1 LPGGIRFGVLPIE
14 MYYYTIG
21 YNYKI
26 EILTEKEE
34 IISISTK
41 VYFGIGSNKR
51 INMYNDII
59 DSLWTL
65 HFEDLLNEIDDKH
78 LNGSEIS
85 IGDITLKQEG
95 ANLLSGKK
103 KIRFDDFKID
113 NHLDHFSINSKTDS
127 KLFTNIYYLTLW
139 NSFHLFT
146 LLDHLSNSSS
156 SD

>member
-103 KIRFDDFKID
+103 KFVLMTSRLIIIWTILASIRKPIV
-113 NHLDHFSINSKTDS
+113 S
-127 KLFTNIYYLTLW
+127 YLLT
-139 NSFHLFT
+139 FIT
-146 LLDHLSNSSS
+146 
-156 SD
+156 

>member
-1 LPGGIRFGVLPIE
+1 

-21 YNYKI
+21 SNYKI
-26 EILTEKEE
+26 EILTEKED

-41 VYFGIGSNKR
+41 VYFGLGSNKR

-95 ANLLSGKK
+95 ANLLSDK
-103 KIRFDDFKID
+103 KIVLMTSRLIIIWTI
-113 NHLDHFSINSKTDS
+113 LASIRKPLVS
-127 KLFTNIYYLTLW
+127 YLLT
-139 NSFHLFT
+139 FIT
-146 LLDHLSNSSS
+146 
-156 SD
+156 

>member
-41 VYFGIGSNKR
+41 VYFGLGANKR

-103 KIRFDDFKID
+103 KFVLMTSRLIIIWTILASIRKP
-113 NHLDHFSINSKTDS
+113 LVS
-127 KLFTNIYYLTLW
+127 YLLT
-139 NSFHLFT
+139 FIT
-146 LLDHLSNSSS
+146 
-156 SD
+156 

>member
-1 LPGGIRFGVLPIE
+1 

-103 KIRFDDFKID
+103 KFVLMTSRLIIIWTILASIRKPIV
-113 NHLDHFSINSKTDS
+113 S
-127 KLFTNIYYLTLW
+127 YLLT
-139 NSFHLFT
+139 FIT
-146 LLDHLSNSSS
+146 
-156 SD
+156 